1 MNDCALDA
9 AAAGCTDAW
18 TSGFG
23 IYPALEAAAP
33 AGDSAG
39 DPAGS
44 ARAAVR
50 APLGHT
56 AAAHPGGP
64 PRQGWRLARSAWP
77 HWSAVSRSRRPA
89 ADPGTVSPDQEQ
101 DVLPGIDIP

>member
-9 AAAGCTDAW
+9 VATGCADAW

-33 AGDSAG
+33 GGDPGG
-39 DPAGS
+39 DPAGA
-44 ARAAVR
+44 ARAAAR
-50 APLGHT
+50 APLQHAAT
-56 AAAHPGGP
+56 ARPGGP
-64 PRQGWRLARSAWP
+64 PRPGWRRARSAWP
-77 HWSAVSRSRRPA
+77 HWPAAPRSGRAA
-89 ADPGTVSPDQEQ
+89 ADPGTPGPGHEQ

>member
-9 AAAGCTDAW
+9 AATGVTDAW

-33 AGDSAG
+33 ARE
-39 DPAGS
+39 PAT
-44 ARAAVR
+44 AR
-50 APLGHT
+50 
-56 AAAHPGGP
+56 PGGP
-64 PRQGWRLARSAWP
+64 PRQGRRLARSAWP
-77 HWSAVSRSRRPA
+77 HWPPVSRSRRGA
-89 ADPGTVSPDQEQ
+89 AGPETLSPDNEQ

>member
-9 AAAGCTDAW
+9 AATGCTDAW

-33 AGDSAG
+33 AGD
-39 DPAGS
+39 PAGS
-44 ARAAVR
+44 ARAAAR

-56 AAAHPGGP
+56 VAAHPGGP

-89 ADPGTVSPDQEQ
+89 ADPGTSSPDHEQ
-101 DVLPGIDIP
+101 SVLPGIDIP

>member
-9 AAAGCTDAW
+9 AATGCTDAW

-33 AGDSAG
+33 AG

-64 PRQGWRLARSAWP
+64 PRQGRRLARSAWP

>member
-9 AAAGCTDAW
+9 AATGCTDAW

-50 APLGHT
+50 APRGHT

>member
-9 AAAGCTDAW
+9 AATGCTDAW

-33 AGDSAG
+33 AGD
-39 DPAGS
+39 PAGS

-56 AAAHPGGP
+56 AAARPGVSS
-64 PRQGWRLARSAWP
+64 RHGWRL
-77 HWSAVSRSRRPA
+77 VRSRRPA
-89 ADPGTVSPDQEQ
+89 ADPGTSSPDHEQ
-101 DVLPGIDIP
+101 DALPGIDIP

>member
-9 AAAGCTDAW
+9 AATGCTDAW

-33 AGDSAG
+33 AGD
-39 DPAGS
+39 PAGS
-44 ARAAVR
+44 APAAVR
-50 APLGHT
+50 APLRHT
-56 AAAHPGGP
+56 AAARPGVSS
-64 PRQGWRLARSAWP
+64 RHGWRLA
-77 HWSAVSRSRRPA
+77 RSRRPA

>member
-9 AAAGCTDAW
+9 AATGCADAW

-33 AGDSAG
+33 GG

-50 APLGHT
+50 APLRH
-56 AAAHPGGP
+56 AAAARPGGP
-64 PRQGWRLARSAWP
+64 PRQGWRLARS
-77 HWSAVSRSRRPA
+77 RRPA
-89 ADPGTVSPDQEQ
+89 ADPGTPGHEQ
-101 DVLPGIDIP
+101 GVLPGIDIP

>member
-9 AAAGCTDAW
+9 AATGCTDAW

-33 AGDSAG
+33 AGDPAG

-56 AAAHPGGP
+56 AAARPGGP

-77 HWSAVSRSRRPA
+77 HWPPSSRSPRPA
-89 ADPGTVSPDQEQ
+89 ADLVTPGPDHEQ
-101 DVLPGIDIP
+101 DVLPGIDA